1 MRILAGLAFSVLTA
15 STALAADPVQ
25 DAGPAGTRFFGEAY
39 LGGHVLFGSEQD
51 EDFLVPMVDLG
62 ARVAGQIGAF
72 GAQLDGEYSGFKL
85 DWVRPEIDLG
95 DADGSVT
102 AIGFTGHATYNFG
115 ESLKAGAY
123 LGYMR
128 GGVSI
133 TDGIDFVDIN
143 LDSLVYGVEAIYQI
157 NENNWIE
164 ANVGLVDPRNFTVTS
179 TMGFPMPSMPL
190 DDISGF
196 NVGAGYTHRFNP
208 QWTATG
214 KVNYTRLTAFDESV
228 DFLSLKAIA
237 AYQLETMPLVVSSS
251 LGYTNISTGGE
262 SVDAFN
268 IGARLTLKFGDSGN
282 DAGGKLFS
290 TRRALDG
297 FF

>member
-1 MRILAGLAFSVLTA
+1 MRLLAGIVFSITAVSSAF
-15 STALAADPVQ
+15 AADPMQEAVPS
-25 DAGPAGTRFFGEAY
+25 DTRFFGDAY
-39 LGGHVLFGSEQD
+39 LGGHVLFGSEQG
-51 EDFLVPMVDLG
+51 EDFMVPMVDLG
-62 ARVAGQIGAF
+62 GRVAGQFGAF
-72 GAQLDGEYSGFKL
+72 GAQVDAEYSGFKL
-85 DWVRPEIDLG
+85 DWVRPEIELG
-95 DADGSVT
+95 GADGSVT
-102 AIGFTGHATYNFG
+102 AVGFTGHATYNFS
-115 ESLKAGAY
+115 ERLKAGAY

-133 TDGIDFVDIN
+133 TDGIDFVDVE
-143 LDSLVYGVEAIYQI
+143 LDSLVYGVEAIYQF

-190 DDISGF
+190 DDIDGF
-196 NVGAGYTHRFNP
+196 NVGAGYTHRFDP

-214 KVNYTRLTAFDESV
+214 KVNFTRLTAFDESV
-228 DFLSLKAIA
+228 DFLSLKATA
-237 AYQLETMPLVVSSS
+237 AYRFETMPLALSTS
-251 LGYTNISTGGE
+251 LGYTNISTGGD

-268 IGARLTLKFGDSGN
+268 IGTRLTWSFGDSGN

-297 FF
+297 LF